1 MEGIVRILSL
11 SYNQYIFVPYIACIG
26 ILKQKRKDAVSR
38 ILKEKMPYRVRASYP
53 FPYPVS

>member
-26 ILKQKRKDAVSR
+26 ILKQKMPYLKRKDAVS
-38 ILKEKMPYRVRASYP
+38 
-53 FPYPVS
+53 